1 MASNYYSAQIKQCL
15 EFGTRNQTRHLKTI
29 HGHIIKTLPYPETIL
44 HNKIIH
50 GYAKIRNP
58 TYARRVFDEIPQPNL
73 YSWNSLLMA
82 YSQSGHHLS
91 EMERT
96 FKRLPERDGVSWNL
110 LISGYSLSGLVGE
123 AVRAYNTMMKDG
135 SGDFLTRVTVM
146 TMLKLCSDNGR
157 VGLGKQVHG
166 HVVRRGFESYLLV
179 GSALMDMYAKV
190 GFISDAKTV
199 FYGLEDRNTVMY
211 NSLMG
216 GLLASGMVE
225 DAKKLFQG
233 MEKDSVSWTAMIKG
247 LAQNGLEKEAIEYF
261 REMKMEGLTMDQFTF
276 GSVLPAC
283 GGLGA
288 IEEGKKVHACVIR
301 TNFQDNIYVGS
312 ALVDM
317 YCKCKCID
325 YAKAVFDG
333 MRQKNVVSWT
343 AMVVGYGQSGRA
355 EEAVKMFLE
364 MERSGVQPDHYTL
377 GQAISACANISS
389 LEEGSQF
396 HGKAVT
402 SGFVHYVIVSN
413 SLVTLYGKCG
423 NIDDST
429 KLFNEMSFRDEVS
442 WTAMVSAYAQFG
454 RAIEA
459 IDLFDRMVQHGLK
472 PDGVTLTGV
481 ISACSRAGLVE
492 KGQRYFELMTNEYG
506 ILPSNGHYS
515 CMIDLF
521 SRSGRLEEAMSFI
534 NRMPFPPDAIGWIT
548 LLSACRNKGNLEIGK
563 QAAES
568 LIELDPHHPAGY
580 TLLLSIYAS
589 KGEWDCVAQLRR
601 EMRERKVRKEPGQSW
616 IKWKGKLHSFSADDE
631 SSPYLDQIYAKLEEL
646 NQKIIDDGYK
656 PDTSF
661 VQHDVEEAVKIKM
674 LNYHSE
680 RLAIAFG
687 LIFVPSGLPIR
698 VGKNLRVCVDCH
710 IATKHISRVT
720 GREIIVRDAV
730 RFHRFKDGTCSCGDF
745 W

>member
-1 MASNYYSAQIKQCL
+1 MASKYYTAQIKQCI
-15 EFGTRNQTRHLKTI
+15 ESKARTQSRHLKTI
-29 HGHIIKTLPYPETIL
+29 HGHIVKTLPYPETLLLNNIV
-44 HNKIIH
+44 H
-50 GYAKIRNP
+50 GYASTRNS
-58 TYARRVFDEIPQPNL
+58 TYARRVFDEIPQPNTI
-73 YSWNSLLMA
+73 SWNNLLNA
-82 YSQSGHHLS
+82 YLKSGLLS

-96 FKRLPERDGVSWNL
+96 FHKLPVRDCVTWNL
-110 LISGYSLSGLVGE
+110 LISGYSLCGLVGE
-123 AVRAYNTMMKDG
+123 AVKAYNTMMMKDG
-135 SGDFLTRVTVM
+135 SFNLTHVTLI
-146 TMLKLCSDNGR
+146 TMLKLSSTNGHAS
-157 VGLGKQVHG
+157 LGKQLHG
-166 HVVRRGFESYLLV
+166 QIVQRGFESYLKV
-179 GSALMDMYAKV
+179 GSSLSDMYAKV
-190 GFISDAKTV
+190 GLIFDAEKV
-199 FYGLEDRNTVMY
+199 FYGVQDRNTVMY
-211 NSLMG
+211 NSLMDG
-216 GLLASGMVE
+216 FLACGMIE
-225 DAKKLFQG
+225 DARLLFRD
-233 MEKDSVSWTAMIKG
+233 MEKDSVSWTTMIQG
-247 LAQNGLEKEAIEYF
+247 LARNGLEKEAIELF
-261 REMKMEGLTMDQFTF
+261 REMKVEGLMIDQYTF
-276 GSVLPAC
+276 ASVLPAC
-283 GGLGA
+283 GELGA
-288 IEEGKKVHACVIR
+288 INEGKQIHASIIR
-301 TNFQDNIYVGS
+301 TNLQEHVYVGS
-312 ALVDM
+312 ALIDM

-325 YAKAVFDG
+325 YAKTVFNR
-333 MRQKNVVSWT
+333 MRKKNVVSWT
-343 AMVVGYGQSGRA
+343 TMVVGYGQAGRA
-355 EEAVKMFLE
+355 EEAVKIFLD
-364 MERSGVQPDHYTL
+364 MQRSGIDPDHYTL
-377 GQAISACANISS
+377 GQAISACANIAS

-396 HGKAVT
+396 HGKAIV
-402 SGFVHYVIVSN
+402 SGLIHYVTVSN

-429 KLFNEMSFRDEVS
+429 RLFNEMSLKDEVS

-454 RAIEA
+454 KAIEA
-459 IDLFDRMVQHGLK
+459 IHLFDRMVQHGLK

-492 KGQRYFELMTNEYG
+492 KGQRCFELMINEYG
-506 ILPSNGHYS
+506 IVPNNGHYS

-521 SRSGRLEEAMSFI
+521 SRSGRVEEAMSFI
-534 NRMPFPPDAIGWIT
+534 NRMPYPPDAIGWTT

-563 QAAES
+563 WAAES

-580 TLLLSIYAS
+580 ILLTSIYAS
-589 KGEWDCVAQLRR
+589 KGKWDCVAQLRQG
-601 EMRERKVRKEPGQSW
+601 MREKKVRKEPGQSW
-616 IKWKGKLHSFSADDE
+616 IVWKGKLHSFSAGDE

-661 VQHDVEEAVKIKM
+661 VHHDVEEAVKIKM

>member
-1 MASNYYSAQIKQCL
+1 MASNFYSAQIKQCI
-15 EFGTRNQTRHLKTI
+15 EFGAKDQIRHLKTI
-29 HGHIIKTLPYPETIL
+29 HGHIIKTLSFPETLLLNNIV
-44 HNKIIH
+44 H
-50 GYAKIRNP
+50 GYAFIRNS
-58 TYARRVFDEIPQPNL
+58 TYARRVFDKIPQPNL
-73 YSWNSLLMA
+73 FSWNNLLMA
-82 YSQSGHHLS
+82 YSKSGHLS
-91 EMERT
+91 DMERT
-96 FKRLPERDGVSWNL
+96 FKNLPNRDGVTWNL
-110 LISGYSLSGLVGE
+110 LISGYSSSGLVGE
-123 AVRAYNTMMKDG
+123 AVKAYNTMMMKDG
-135 SGDFLTRVTVM
+135 SGNLTRVTLM
-146 TMLKLCSDNGR
+146 TMLKLSSSNGH
-157 VGLGKQVHG
+157 VSLGKQIHG
-166 HVVRRGFESYLLV
+166 QIVKRGFEYYLLV
-179 GSALMDMYAKV
+179 GSPLMDMYAKV
-190 GFISDAKTV
+190 GLISEAKKV

-216 GLLASGMVE
+216 GLLACGMIK
-225 DAKKLFQG
+225 DAQKLFQG
-233 MEKDSVSWTAMIKG
+233 MEKDSVSWTAMIQG
-247 LAQNGLEKEAIEYF
+247 LAQNGLEKEAFELY
-261 REMKMEGLTMDQFTF
+261 REMKTEGLKMDQFTF

-288 IEEGKKVHACVIR
+288 INQGKQIHGSIIR
-301 TNFQDNIYVGS
+301 TNLQDHVYVGS
-312 ALVDM
+312 ALIDM

-325 YAKAVFDG
+325 YAKTVFDR
-333 MRQKNVVSWT
+333 MKQKNVVSWT
-343 AMVVGYGQSGRA
+343 AMVVGYGQIGRA
-355 EEAVKMFLE
+355 EEAVKIFIDMQ
-364 MERSGVQPDHYTL
+364 RSGIDPDHYTL

-396 HGKAVT
+396 HGKAII
-402 SGFVHYVIVSN
+402 SGLIRYVVVSN

-429 KLFNEMSFRDEVS
+429 RLFDEMSVRDEVS
-442 WTAMVSAYAQFG
+442 WTAVVSAYAQFG

-459 IDLFDRMVQHGLK
+459 IELFDRMVQNGLK

-492 KGQRYFELMTNEYG
+492 KGQRYFELMVNEYG
-506 ILPSNGHYS
+506 IVPSNGHYS

-534 NRMPFPPDAIGWIT
+534 NGMPFPPDAIGWTT
-548 LLSACRNKGNLEIGK
+548 LLSACRNKGDLEIGK

-568 LIELDPHHPAGY
+568 LIELDPYHPAGY
-580 TLLLSIYAS
+580 TLLSSIYAS
-589 KGEWDCVAQLRR
+589 RGEWNCVAQLRR
-601 EMRERKVRKEPGQSW
+601 GMREKKVRKEPGQSW

-631 SSPYLDQIYAKLEEL
+631 SSPYLEQIYAKLEEL
-646 NQKIIDDGYK
+646 NQRIIDDGYK

-661 VQHDVEEAVKIKM
+661 VHHDVEEPVKIKM

-687 LIFVPSGLPIR
+687 LIYVPSGLPIR

-710 IATKHISRVT
+710 TATKHISGVT

>member
-1 MASNYYSAQIKQCL
+1 MASNYYYSAQIKQCL
-15 EFGTRNQTRHLKTI
+15 EFGTRNQSRHLKTI
-29 HGHIIKTLPYPETIL
+29 HGHIIKTLPCPETIL

-50 GYAKIRNP
+50 GYAKIRNT
-58 TYARRVFDEIPQPNL
+58 TYARRAFDEIPQPNL

-123 AVRAYNTMMKDG
+123 AVKAYNTMMKDG
-135 SGDFLTRVTVM
+135 SGDFLTRVSVM

-157 VGLGKQVHG
+157 VGLGKQVHVQ
-166 HVVRRGFESYLLV
+166 VVKRGFESYLLV

-225 DAKKLFQG
+225 DAKKLFRG

-247 LAQNGLEKEAIEYF
+247 LSQNGLEKEAIEFF
-261 REMKMEGLTMDQFTF
+261 REMKMEGRML
-276 GSVLPAC
+276 C
-283 GGLGA
+283 LG
-288 IEEGKKVHACVIR
+288 
-301 TNFQDNIYVGS
+301 
-312 ALVDM
+312 
-317 YCKCKCID
+317 
-325 YAKAVFDG
+325 
-333 MRQKNVVSWT
+333 RQWLW
-343 AMVVGYGQSGRA
+343 SGRA

-364 MERSGVQPDHYTL
+364 MQRSGIEPDHYTL

-396 HGKAVT
+396 HGKAVV

-459 IDLFDRMVQHGLK
+459 IDLFDRMVQHGLN

-506 ILPSNGHYS
+506 IVPSNGHYS

-521 SRSGRLEEAMSFI
+521 SRSGRLEEAMNFI
-534 NRMPFPPDAIGWIT
+534 NGMPFPPDAIGWIT

-563 QAAES
+563 RAAES

-589 KGEWDCVAQLRR
+589 KGRWDCVAQLRR
-601 EMRERKVRKEPGQSW
+601 KMREKNVRKEPGQSW

-646 NQKIIDDGYK
+646 NQKIIEDGYK

-687 LIFVPSGLPIR
+687 LIFVPAGLPIR

>member
-1 MASNYYSAQIKQCL
+1 
-15 EFGTRNQTRHLKTI
+15 
-29 HGHIIKTLPYPETIL
+29 
-44 HNKIIH
+44 
-50 GYAKIRNP
+50 
-58 TYARRVFDEIPQPNL
+58 
-73 YSWNSLLMA
+73 
-82 YSQSGHHLS
+82 
-91 EMERT
+91 
-96 FKRLPERDGVSWNL
+96 
-110 LISGYSLSGLVGE
+110 
-123 AVRAYNTMMKDG
+123 
-135 SGDFLTRVTVM
+135 
-146 TMLKLCSDNGR
+146 
-157 VGLGKQVHG
+157 
-166 HVVRRGFESYLLV
+166 
-179 GSALMDMYAKV
+179 
-190 GFISDAKTV
+190 
-199 FYGLEDRNTVMY
+199 MY

-216 GLLASGMVE
+216 GLLASGMVD
-225 DAKKLFQG
+225 DAKKLFRG

-247 LAQNGLEKEAIEYF
+247 LAQNGLEKEAIEF
-261 REMKMEGLTMDQFTF
+261 SGDEDGRLGD
-276 GSVLPAC
+276 GSVYLWEC
-283 GGLGA
+283 TTCLWGLGA
-288 IEEGKKVHACVIR
+288 IKEGKKVHACVIR
-301 TNFQDNIYVGS
+301 TNFQDNVYVGS

-325 YAKAVFDG
+325 YAKTVFDG

-364 MERSGVQPDHYTL
+364 MERSGVEPDHYTL

-402 SGFVHYVIVSN
+402 SGLVHYVIVSN

-506 ILPSNGHYS
+506 IVPSNGHYS

-534 NRMPFPPDAIGWIT
+534 NGMPFPPDAIGWIT

-563 QAAES
+563 RAAES

-589 KGEWDCVAQLRR
+589 KGN
-601 EMRERKVRKEPGQSW
+601 G
-616 IKWKGKLHSFSADDE
+616 
-631 SSPYLDQIYAKLEEL
+631 
-646 NQKIIDDGYK
+646 
-656 PDTSF
+656 
-661 VQHDVEEAVKIKM
+661 
-674 LNYHSE
+674 
-680 RLAIAFG
+680 
-687 LIFVPSGLPIR
+687 
-698 VGKNLRVCVDCH
+698 
-710 IATKHISRVT
+710 
-720 GREIIVRDAV
+720 IVWR
-730 RFHRFKDGTCSCGDF
+730 S
-745 W
+745 

>member
-15 EFGTRNQTRHLKTI
+15 EFGTRNQSRHLKTI

-44 HNKIIH
+44 HNRIIH
-50 GYAKIRNP
+50 GYAKLRNT
-58 TYARRVFDEIPQPNL
+58 TYARRVFDEITQPNL

-82 YSQSGHHLS
+82 YSQSGNHLS

-96 FKRLPERDGVSWNL
+96 FKKLPERDGVSWNL

-123 AVRAYNTMMKDG
+123 AVKACNTMMREG
-135 SGDFLTRVTVM
+135 SGGFLTRVSVM

-166 HVVRRGFESYLLV
+166 QVVRRGFESYLLV
-179 GSALMDMYAKV
+179 GSALMDMYAKF

-199 FYGLEDRNTVMY
+199 FHGLKDRNTVMY

-216 GLLASGMVE
+216 GLLASGMVD
-225 DAKKLFQG
+225 DAKKLFRG

-247 LAQNGLEKEAIEYF
+247 LAQNGLEKEAIEFF
-261 REMKMEGLTMDQFTF
+261 RGMKMEGLAMDQFTF

-288 IEEGKKVHACVIR
+288 IKEGKKVHACVIR
-301 TNFQDNIYVGS
+301 TNFQDNVYVGS

-325 YAKAVFDG
+325 YAKTVFDG

-355 EEAVKMFLE
+355 EEA
-364 MERSGVQPDHYTL
+364 PDHYTL

-402 SGFVHYVIVSN
+402 SGLVHYVIVSN

-506 ILPSNGHYS
+506 IVPSNGHYS

-534 NRMPFPPDAIGWIT
+534 NGMPFPQMRLVGS
-548 LLSACRNKGNLEIGK
+548 LYSAHEMGLCGAVEAGDERE
-563 QAAES
+563 ES
-568 LIELDPHHPAGY
+568 EKRTWTELDQ
-580 TLLLSIYAS
+580 
-589 KGEWDCVAQLRR
+589 V
-601 EMRERKVRKEPGQSW
+601 ER
-616 IKWKGKLHSFSADDE
+616 KLHSFSADDE
-631 SSPYLDQIYAKLEEL
+631 SK
-646 NQKIIDDGYK
+646 
-656 PDTSF
+656 
-661 VQHDVEEAVKIKM
+661 
-674 LNYHSE
+674 
-680 RLAIAFG
+680 
-687 LIFVPSGLPIR
+687 
-698 VGKNLRVCVDCH
+698 CVR
-710 IATKHISRVT
+710 IATLLLSISPESLV
-720 GREIIVRDAV
+720 EIIVRDAV

>member
-15 EFGTRNQTRHLKTI
+15 EFGTRNQSRHLKTI
-29 HGHIIKTLPYPETIL
+29 HGHIIKTLLYPETIL

-50 GYAKIRNP
+50 AYAKIRNS
-58 TYARRVFDEIPQPNL
+58 TYARRVFDGIPQPNL

-91 EMERT
+91 EMEHT
-96 FKRLPERDGVSWNL
+96 FKRLPDRDGVSWNL

-123 AVRAYNTMMKDG
+123 AVKAYNTMMKDG
-135 SGDFLTRVTVM
+135 SGDFLTRVSVM

-157 VGLGKQVHG
+157 VGLGKQVHVQ
-166 HVVRRGFESYLLV
+166 VVKRGFESYLLV

-190 GFISDAKTV
+190 GCISDAKTV

-233 MEKDSVSWTAMIKG
+233 MEKDS
-247 LAQNGLEKEAIEYF
+247 
-261 REMKMEGLTMDQFTF
+261 
-276 GSVLPAC
+276 
-283 GGLGA
+283 
-288 IEEGKKVHACVIR
+288 
-301 TNFQDNIYVGS
+301 
-312 ALVDM
+312 
-317 YCKCKCID
+317 
-325 YAKAVFDG
+325 
-333 MRQKNVVSWT
+333 NVVSWT

-364 MERSGVQPDHYTL
+364 MQRSGVEPDHYTL
-377 GQAISACANISS
+377 GQAISACAKISS

-396 HGKAVT
+396 HGKAVV
-402 SGFVHYVIVSN
+402 SGFAHYVIVSN

-506 ILPSNGHYS
+506 IVPSNGHYS

-534 NRMPFPPDAIGWIT
+534 NGMPSPPDAIGWIT

-563 QAAES
+563 RAAES

-589 KGEWDCVAQLRR
+589 KGKWDCVAQLRR
-601 EMRERKVRKEPGQSW
+601 EMREKNVRKEPGQSW

-646 NQKIIDDGYK
+646 NQKIIEDGYK

-661 VQHDVEEAVKIKM
+661 VQHDVEEAVKTKM

>member
-1 MASNYYSAQIKQCL
+1 MASSYYSAQIKQCL
-15 EFGTRNQTRHLKTI
+15 EHGGRNQSRHLKTI
-29 HGHIIKTLPYPETIL
+29 HAHIIKSLPSPETIL

-50 GYAKIRNP
+50 GYAKIRNSI
-58 TYARRVFDEIPQPNL
+58 YARRVFDEIPQPNI

-82 YSQSGHHLS
+82 HSQSGHLS

-96 FKRLPERDGVSWNL
+96 FKKLPFRADGVSWNL
-110 LISGYSLSGLVGE
+110 LISGYSLSGLLGE
-123 AVRAYNTMMKDG
+123 AVRAYNTMMKEG
-135 SGDFLTRVTVM
+135 SANLTRVTLM
-146 TMLKLCSDNGR
+146 TMLKLCSDNGC
-157 VGLGKQVHG
+157 VSLGKQVHG
-166 HVVRRGFESYLLV
+166 QVRKRGFESYLLV

-190 GFISDAKTV
+190 GFITDAKKV

-216 GLLASGMVE
+216 GLLASGMVK
-225 DAKKLFQG
+225 DAQELFQE

-247 LAQNGLEKEAIEYF
+247 LAQNGLEKEAIEF
-261 REMKMEGLTMDQFTF
+261 FGEMKVEGLRMDQFTF

-288 IEEGKKVHACVIR
+288 IKEGRKIHACIIR
-301 TNFQDNIYVGS
+301 TNFQDNVYVGS
-312 ALVDM
+312 ALIDM
-317 YCKCKCID
+317 YCKCRCID
-325 YAKAVFDG
+325 YAKTVFDG
-333 MRQKNVVSWT
+333 MKQKNVVSWT
-343 AMVVGYGQSGRA
+343 AMVVGYGQAGRA
-355 EEAVKMFLE
+355 EEAVKMLLE

-377 GQAISACANISS
+377 GQAISACANIAS

-396 HGKAVT
+396 HGKTIVSGLIDYVT
-402 SGFVHYVIVSN
+402 VSN

-423 NIDDST
+423 NIDDSAR
-429 KLFNEMSFRDEVS
+429 LFNEMSFRDEVS

-454 RAIEA
+454 RANEA
-459 IDLFDRMVQHGLK
+459 IDLFDRMVQEGLK

-506 ILPSNGHYS
+506 IVPSNGHYS
-515 CMIDLF
+515 CTIDLF

-534 NRMPFPPDAIGWIT
+534 NGMPFPPDAVGWTT

-563 QAAES
+563 WAAES

-580 TLLLSIYAS
+580 TLLSSIYAS
-589 KGEWDCVAQLRR
+589 KERWDCVAQLRR
-601 EMRERKVRKEPGQSW
+601 EMREKKVRKEPGQSW

-631 SSPYLDQIYAKLEEL
+631 SSQYLDQIYAKLEEL
-646 NQKIIDDGYK
+646 NQMILDDGYK

-710 IATKHISRVT
+710 TATKHISSVT